1 MSMTCFPYGFP
12 TGYAP
17 SPRGSSR
24 SWPRCTN
31 AEPGSYGH
39 ECGDAAGFIGLRS
52 DGGPACFCS
61 ACKEHGSEARR
72 YSHWRSKRLRY
83 APGDVRRFLWNT
95 RLK

>member
-24 SWPRCTN
+24 IWPRCTN

-39 ECGDAAGFIGLRS
+39 ECGEQAGFIGSRA
-52 DGGPACFCS
+52 DGGQSCFCS
-61 ACKEHGSEARR
+61 ACKAQGSEARR
-72 YSHWRSKRLRY
+72 YSDWQALPTMAQGI
-83 APGDVRRFLWNT
+83 APPRQL
-95 RLK
+95 LCAPSS